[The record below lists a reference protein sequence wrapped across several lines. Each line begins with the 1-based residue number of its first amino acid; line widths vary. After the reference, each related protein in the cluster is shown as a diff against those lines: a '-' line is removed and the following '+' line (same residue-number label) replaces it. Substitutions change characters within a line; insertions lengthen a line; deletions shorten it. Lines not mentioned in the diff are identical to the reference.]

1 VDEGI
6 AIDAEFAARIFEERA
21 AKQVSCALAEDL
33 RPVTGSAMLV
43 SLETESWR

>member
-1 VDEGI
+1 VHVGI
-6 AIDAEFAARIFEERA
+6 AIDAALAARIFEERA

-33 RPVTGSAMLV
+33 WPVTGSAVLV